1 MAEKSDCQR
10 SPWPPG
16 TSLFSKKGPSLFLL
30 FPCLFFA
37 SFCTPFLT
45 KNVPESSKMVLSPR
59 PRAHFHIGTFDTKR
73 TPKGAQSSLFGSP
86 DPPRTPFL
94 AQSGVRDIGVL
105 HLFSLL
111 RSVVPL
117 WAPKVTP
124 RVAQGPPKAAPRSLF
139 GHFWTTLGH
148 FLVDFDHFRAPF
160 RSLLLAFGDVL
171 RVSLI
176 SVDFYAFPAKFL
188 TFPLKF
194 LTFSSW
200 KVWNILA
207 V

>member
-1 MAEKSDCQR
+1 MTILGSHFGTLD
-10 SPWPPG
+10 PPG
-16 TSLFSKKGPSLFLL
+16 TPFFGQNGVTGFGLLKFFSK
-30 FPCLFFA
+30 
-37 SFCTPFLT
+37 
-45 KNVPESSKMVLSPR
+45 V
-59 PRAHFHIGTFDTKR
+59 
-73 TPKGAQSSLFGSP
+73 
-86 DPPRTPFL
+86 
-94 AQSGVRDIGVL
+94 
-105 HLFSLL
+105 

-124 RVAQGPPKAAPRSLF
+124 RVAQGPPTAAPRALF
-139 GHFWTTLGH
+139 VHFWTTLGH

>member
-1 MAEKSDCQR
+1 MS
-10 SPWPPG
+10 
-16 TSLFSKKGPSLFLL
+16 
-30 FPCLFFA
+30 
-37 SFCTPFLT
+37 
-45 KNVPESSKMVLSPR
+45 
-59 PRAHFHIGTFDTKR
+59 
-73 TPKGAQSSLFGSP
+73 
-86 DPPRTPFL
+86 PFL
-94 AQSGVRDIGVL
+94 ADVPFFNVLQHFSQKKQLKNHPKIKLFEPKYHSFSGLNFDSHFWWKNDHFGEPFWHPGPPRDL
-105 HLFSLL
+105 LFWSKWGGGDWGEAVFSKV

-139 GHFWTTLGH
+139 GHFWTTLGR

-207 V
+207 VWIRTSKIFCMKF

>member
-1 MAEKSDCQR
+1 MSPFLADVPFFNVLQHFSQKTLKTIQKSSFSSQNTSLFLVWISTPIFDGKMTILG
-10 SPWPPG
+10 SHFGTLDPPG
-16 TSLFSKKGPSLFLL
+16 TPFFGQNGVPRFEFLQFFSK
-30 FPCLFFA
+30 
-37 SFCTPFLT
+37 
-45 KNVPESSKMVLSPR
+45 V
-59 PRAHFHIGTFDTKR
+59 
-73 TPKGAQSSLFGSP
+73 
-86 DPPRTPFL
+86 
-94 AQSGVRDIGVL
+94 
-105 HLFSLL
+105 

-207 V
+207 VWIRTSKIFCRKF

>member
-1 MAEKSDCQR
+1 MFCNIFHKKKQLKNHPKIKLFEPKYLSFSGLNFD
-10 SPWPPG
+10 SHFWWKNDHFGEPFWHPGPPRDPFFG
-16 TSLFSKKGPSLFLL
+16 QNGVTPFEGKQFFSK
-30 FPCLFFA
+30 
-37 SFCTPFLT
+37 
-45 KNVPESSKMVLSPR
+45 V
-59 PRAHFHIGTFDTKR
+59 
-73 TPKGAQSSLFGSP
+73 
-86 DPPRTPFL
+86 
-94 AQSGVRDIGVL
+94 
-105 HLFSLL
+105 

-207 V
+207 VWIRTSKIFCRKFYKLWKVLNFGEKMWNSAGIH

>member
-1 MAEKSDCQR
+1 MTILGSH
-10 SPWPPG
+10 
-16 TSLFSKKGPSLFLL
+16 FSTL
-30 FPCLFFA
+30 A
-37 SFCTPFLT
+37 
-45 KNVPESSKMVLSPR
+45 
-59 PRAHFHIGTFDTKR
+59 
-73 TPKGAQSSLFGSP
+73 
-86 DPPRTPFL
+86 PPRTPFF
-94 AQSGVRDIGVL
+94 AQSGVAYIDVL
-105 HLFSLL
+105 QFFSKV

>member
-1 MAEKSDCQR
+1 MTILGSHFGTLD
-10 SPWPPG
+10 PPG
-16 TSLFSKKGPSLFLL
+16 TPFFGQNGVTGFEFLQFFSK
-30 FPCLFFA
+30 
-37 SFCTPFLT
+37 
-45 KNVPESSKMVLSPR
+45 V
-59 PRAHFHIGTFDTKR
+59 
-73 TPKGAQSSLFGSP
+73 
-86 DPPRTPFL
+86 
-94 AQSGVRDIGVL
+94 
-105 HLFSLL
+105 

-176 SVDFYAFPAKFL
+176 SVDFYAFPVEFYAFS
-188 TFPLKF
+188 PKF
-194 LTFSSW
+194 LTFSMNFKLFHLGKCGTFWPCELEQACFFVEKAKKSVK
-200 KVWNILA
+200 KVLNLGEKGWNSTGIH
-207 V
+207 

>member
-1 MAEKSDCQR
+1 MTILGSHFGTLD
-10 SPWPPG
+10 PPG
-16 TSLFSKKGPSLFLL
+16 TPFFGQNGVTPFEGKQFFSK
-30 FPCLFFA
+30 
-37 SFCTPFLT
+37 
-45 KNVPESSKMVLSPR
+45 V
-59 PRAHFHIGTFDTKR
+59 
-73 TPKGAQSSLFGSP
+73 
-86 DPPRTPFL
+86 
-94 AQSGVRDIGVL
+94 
-105 HLFSLL
+105 

>member
-1 MAEKSDCQR
+1 MTTLGCHFGTLD
-10 SPWPPG
+10 PPG
-16 TSLFSKKGPSLFLL
+16 TPFFGQNGVAPFEGKQFFSK
-30 FPCLFFA
+30 
-37 SFCTPFLT
+37 
-45 KNVPESSKMVLSPR
+45 V
-59 PRAHFHIGTFDTKR
+59 
-73 TPKGAQSSLFGSP
+73 
-86 DPPRTPFL
+86 
-94 AQSGVRDIGVL
+94 
-105 HLFSLL
+105 

-148 FLVDFDHFRAPF
+148 FLADFDHFRAPF
-160 RSLLLAFGDVL
+160 HSLLLAFGDVL

-176 SVDFYAFPAKFL
+176 SVDFYAFPANFL

-207 V
+207 VSIRTSKIFCGKF

>member
-1 MAEKSDCQR
+1 MFSNVLALKNTPKILKKEVRYGPKSTFFSVFFLDRFFLIFC
-10 SPWPPG
+10 SHFGSILVSLGAPG
-16 TSLFSKKGPSLFLL
+16 
-30 FPCLFFA
+30 A
-37 SFCTPFLT
+37 SFLT
-45 KNVPESSKMVLSPR
+45 KMAWHALTFCSFFSKV
-59 PRAHFHIGTFDTKR
+59 
-73 TPKGAQSSLFGSP
+73 
-86 DPPRTPFL
+86 
-94 AQSGVRDIGVL
+94 
-105 HLFSLL
+105 

-124 RVAQGPPKAAPRSLF
+124 RVAQGPSKAAPRSLF

-176 SVDFYAFPAKFL
+176 SVDFYDFPTKFL
-188 TFPLKF
+188 TFPLKI

-200 KVWNILA
+200 KVWSILA

>member
-1 MAEKSDCQR
+1 M
-10 SPWPPG
+10 
-16 TSLFSKKGPSLFLL
+16 FSNVLAL
-30 FPCLFFA
+30 
-37 SFCTPFLT
+37 
-45 KNVPESSKMVLSPR
+45 KN
-59 PRAHFHIGTFDTKR
+59 
-73 TPKGAQSSLFGSP
+73 TPKILKKDVRYGPKSTFFSVCFLDRFFLIFCSHFGSIL
-86 DPPRTPFL
+86 TP
-94 AQSGVRDIGVL
+94 
-105 HLFSLL
+105 L

-176 SVDFYAFPAKFL
+176 SVDFYAFPANFL

-200 KVWNILA
+200 KVWSILA